1 MVIYPEKWVT
11 TMNYRLLS
19 VVFLSLLNTPTTA
32 LAGDFNFGTE
42 ISVDRLDKA
51 IFVLNAKAPNREN
64 AMETITH
71 ASRDGRILVEEIT
84 LTSEAD
90 NAIHDFSV
98 NKLKQ
103 LLYDATRDRY
113 CDGDMKFLMEGNVSL
128 RLIFSLHQK
137 EFYRVLQTPF
147 SCTIVN

>member
-1 MVIYPEKWVT
+1 MK
-11 TMNYRLLS
+11 YRILT
-19 VVFLSLLNTPTTA
+19 VFLSSLLLLPRPVW
-32 LAGDFNFGTE
+32 AGEFNFGKD
-42 ISVDRLDKA
+42 ISLAGLDSA
-51 IFVLNAKAPNREN
+51 IFMLNAKAPTREN

-71 ASRDGRILVEEIT
+71 ASRDGRIFVEEIA

-90 NAIHDFSV
+90 NAIHAFSV

-113 CDGDMKFLMEGNVSL
+113 CDGDMKFLMDGNVSL